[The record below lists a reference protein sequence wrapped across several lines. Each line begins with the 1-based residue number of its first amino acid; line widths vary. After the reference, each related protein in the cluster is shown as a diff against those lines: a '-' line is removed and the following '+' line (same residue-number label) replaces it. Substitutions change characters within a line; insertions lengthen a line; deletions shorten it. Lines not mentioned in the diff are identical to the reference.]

1 MQLEKNIFFSVV
13 LAISQLIF
21 PIITFPYLVNVLN
34 PDKIGMI
41 QFADSFA
48 KYAAFIAALG
58 LPIYGLRSIAKVS
71 TDIRL
76 KKYLFVEL
84 FFINACLTIL
94 IILLIVV
101 FKQFIYPINH
111 NPILFNWM
119 LVYATLQ
126 LFNLDWY
133 FIGSDQFKFI
143 ALRSLVFR
151 ILFILFIILFI
162 KNTEDY
168 NLYFIGMS
176 ICFFIMSI
184 VNSWEVYKNLK
195 PFNVNYKELQ
205 FIKHFKPLM
214 FTFFTVFFISVYFSL
229 DHVIVGM
236 LSNNTELA
244 YYAVATKYN
253 KLIIAILTA
262 ITTALIPKMVK
273 IESTHNT
280 SDFIHNVDKTLYL
293 IISIAIPFTLF
304 TFYNAFQ
311 IVDILFGSAYLGAVV
326 PMQITSL
333 LILVVGLSSI
343 FGFQILTIYQ
353 MDSQLLNVALIGML
367 SSIILFFILI
377 PRYNAIG
384 AAISI
389 LFTEL
394 IVCIGFIYFSKGK
407 YNHIQFLKSILIQF
421 LFYTFILFIH
431 YIIVP
436 YLNISFF
443 KILASTLLFVF
454 AFYILQFKI
463 YSNTLFARNQFLNS
477 LKYKIFNA

>member
-1 MQLEKNIFFSVV
+1 MQIEKNILFSVI

-21 PIITFPYLVNVLN
+21 PIITFPYLANVLS
-34 PDKIGMI
+34 PDKIGII

-71 TDIRL
+71 SDNRL

-94 IILLIVV
+94 TILLIIS
-101 FKQFIYPINH
+101 FKAFIYPINH
-111 NPILFNWM
+111 NHILFNWM
-119 LVYATLQ
+119 LVYASLQ

-143 ALRSLVFR
+143 ALRSLIFR

-184 VNSWEVYKNLK
+184 INSWEVYKNLK
-195 PFNVNYKELQ
+195 PFNINFNELQ

-214 FTFFTVFFISVYFSL
+214 FTFFNFFFISVYFTL
-229 DHVIVGM
+229 DQVIVGM

-273 IESTHNT
+273 LESHHNT
-280 SDFIHNVDKTLYL
+280 SDFIHSVDKTLYL
-293 IISIAIPFTLF
+293 IISIAIPLTLF

-311 IVDILFGSAYLGAVV
+311 IVNILFGSAYFGAVV

-343 FGFQILTIYQ
+343 FGFQILSIYQ
-353 MDSQLLNVALIGML
+353 MDRQLLKVALIGML
-367 SSIILFFILI
+367 SSIFLFFLLV
-377 PRYNAIG
+377 PRYYAIG

-407 YNHIQFLKSILIQF
+407 YSHIQFLKSILTQF

-431 YIIVP
+431 YIIIP
-436 YLNISFF
+436 YLNISFL
-443 KILASTLLFVF
+443 KILTSSLLFLF
-454 AFYILQFKI
+454 SFYILQFKI
-463 YSNTLFARNQFLNS
+463 YRNTVFAKNHFLNS
-477 LKYKIFNA
+477 LKYKIFNT